1 MKYRDGTSRSTTK
14 HGEMHTV
21 PGGQSGIPSID
32 ENMAQEVVAYM
43 NRNPSY
49 RTGIDGMNDRSATSF
64 VAR

>member
-1 MKYRDGTSRSTTK
+1 
-14 HGEMHTV
+14 MHTV